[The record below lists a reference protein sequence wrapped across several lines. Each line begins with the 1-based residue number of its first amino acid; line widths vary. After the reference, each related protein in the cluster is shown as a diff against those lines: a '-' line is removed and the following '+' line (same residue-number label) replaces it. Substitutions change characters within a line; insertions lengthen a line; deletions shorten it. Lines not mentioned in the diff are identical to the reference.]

1 LVEISGSDPIQIF
14 PSPNGPRLDGSTSRQ
29 WTLNGAPLDFF
40 DRQGGLVSHCG
51 FGHGSDVLAR
61 PIACRGRQAEVDL
74 GSIARRCWTAIVA
87 VIALTLASGWNVA
100 AGQNLV
106 GTWKLI
112 SETVQHGDQTDQPFG
127 ESPLGLMMVDSG
139 GRFMLLISRPDLPR
153 IEANRRDAGT
163 PEENKTILTGTLAF
177 FGSYKVS
184 MPNGLLTIRVE
195 AGTFPNWIGTD
206 QKRFFTLAGD
216 DMTWINRAPAVSG
229 ETPKLVWKR
238 QKAE

>member
-1 LVEISGSDPIQIF
+1 V
-14 PSPNGPRLDGSTSRQ
+14 
-29 WTLNGAPLDFF
+29 
-40 DRQGGLVSHCG
+40 
-51 FGHGSDVLAR
+51 
-61 PIACRGRQAEVDL
+61 

-127 ESPLGLMMVDSG
+127 ESPLGMMMLDSG

-177 FGSYKVS
+177 FGSYRVS
-184 MPNGLLTIRVE
+184 MPDGTSHNSCRGGDVSQLDRDRPEALLHFGGRRHDVDQSRAGRERRDSQARLEAPKGGMRRSSPLECVE
-195 AGTFPNWIGTD
+195 A
-206 QKRFFTLAGD
+206 KC
-216 DMTWINRAPAVSG
+216 
-229 ETPKLVWKR
+229 
-238 QKAE
+238 